1 MDSMVKNPGLSHI
14 SENIFLYLDRQS
26 TLSCRL
32 VSQSWKAIV
41 DQPHFWIKKCDQN
54 GQPEDLRNAW
64 IDLAKR
70 IPNGSIQLED
80 LNFCLLKWHKILTN
94 PCCCRMTEED
104 VDGITPVHIASR
116 FGHIE
121 IVKFMASITPYLIL
135 KMYFNIPKTDG
146 WAPIHLAARF
156 GQTEVVKFFIDNC
169 DIPKPAPG
177 GRNIIHIGALNGK

>member
-1 MDSMVKNPGLSHI
+1 MVKNPGLSHI

-26 TLSCRL
+26 TLSCQL

-54 GQPEDLRNAW
+54 GQPEDLHNAW
-64 IDLAKR
+64 IDLVKR
-70 IPNGSIQLED
+70 IPNGSIQLEED

-94 PCCCRMTEED
+94 PCCCRMTEEE
-104 VDGITPVHIASR
+104 VDGISPVHIASR

-169 DIPKPAPG
+169 DIPKSAPG